1 MTTPVKKYRAPRCYL
16 SENIDPNVAA
26 STPPRSIKSPAIL
39 SAKTKKSVPKMSSS
53 PSLANAKRTAAG
65 ERDSVQ
71 GNRDF
76 KSTKRRQ
83 VASDGLGTPQEK
95 SFARIQADGTEKMKK
110 NREEIWCSLAEE
122 SGTGELEGSSKMRM
136 MRRMMLEE
144 AMSSL
149 PEPGAGRVMY
159 LVKTFERLFSISK
172 ETKGDGGGQSKRKV
186 MTWALPALQLPTKV
200 DVTGVSCSPVASY
213 SSSFH
218 GEDDD
223 GDSTMQSS
231 VNSNG
236 DRWNSESDGRA
247 NRGNKRTGSPG
258 SSLNKKP
265 KVTHQPLK
273 LRTEQRGRCK
283 EENFTKKIRG
293 VLLEEEKRKPF
304 TQRLTWNMEEP
315 EAAEHVDFIKQ
326 TTLERERQ
334 DKVYDLNS
342 EDLRIAS
349 EHKFKDQDK
358 EIGRIRIQKRYSTV
372 RPAHAVL

>member
-26 STPPRSIKSPAIL
+26 STPPRSIRSPAIL

-65 ERDSVQ
+65 EKDSVK

-95 SFARIQADGTEKMKK
+95 PFARIQADGTEKMKK

-122 SGTGELEGSSKMRM
+122 PGTGELEGSSKMRM

-186 MTWALPALQLPTKV
+186 MTWALPALQLPTKA

-247 NRGNKRTGSPG
+247 NRCNKRTGSPG

>member
-26 STPPRSIKSPAIL
+26 STPPRSIRSPAIL

-65 ERDSVQ
+65 EKDSVK

-83 VASDGLGTPQEK
+83 VASGGLGTPQEK
-95 SFARIQADGTEKMKK
+95 PFARIQADGTEKMKK

-122 SGTGELEGSSKMRM
+122 PGTGELEGSSKMRM

-186 MTWALPALQLPTKV
+186 MTWALPALQLPTKA
-200 DVTGVSCSPVASY
+200 DVTGASYSPVASY

-247 NRGNKRTGSPG
+247 NRCN
-258 SSLNKKP
+258 
-265 KVTHQPLK
+265 
-273 LRTEQRGRCK
+273 QRGRCK

-334 DKVYDLNS
+334 DKVYNLNS

>member
-26 STPPRSIKSPAIL
+26 STPPRSIRSPAIL

-65 ERDSVQ
+65 EKDSVK

-83 VASDGLGTPQEK
+83 VASGGLGTPQEK
-95 SFARIQADGTEKMKK
+95 PFARIQADGTEKMKK

-122 SGTGELEGSSKMRM
+122 PGTGELEGSSKMRM

-186 MTWALPALQLPTKV
+186 MTWALPALQLPTKA
-200 DVTGVSCSPVASY
+200 DVTGASYSPVASY

-247 NRGNKRTGSPG
+247 NRCNKRTGSPG

-315 EAAEHVDFIKQ
+315 E

-334 DKVYDLNS
+334 DKVYNLNS

>member
-26 STPPRSIKSPAIL
+26 STPPRSIRSPTIL

-65 ERDSVQ
+65 EKDSVK

-95 SFARIQADGTEKMKK
+95 PFARIQADGTEKMKK

-122 SGTGELEGSSKMRM
+122 PGTGELEGSSKMRM

-247 NRGNKRTGSPG
+247 NRCNRTGSPG

-326 TTLERERQ
+326 AMLERERQ